1 MPSVLSQKV
10 LETIH
15 STRLNN
21 AVKQMLVAFIRLM
34 ESENGKFLFLNAKNK
49 GTIVFRCGGE
59 TLSSLE
65 KELVKKSLTARSAKF
80 FLPGQYIFDDDSNE
94 IGTLEKSYLTCPL
107 KVHGSNIGAILL
119 GNKKNGNYFDE
130 NDLQLAETF
139 ALTFS
144 KTIEMAASDV
154 SEQEQFQSALNTVIE
169 NLYLMKENFDSSA
182 QLSEMVK
189 VSKMINSTLN
199 LQSLLETIMESG
211 KIVLKSESSSLMLQ
225 DPETGELFFN
235 VISTEAEKGLSEI
248 RIPRGQG
255 IAGLVATSGKSE
267 IVNDAQ
273 NDPRIFKKADET
285 IQFVT
290 RNLIAVPLLV
300 RGKVIG
306 VLEVLNSIGR
316 DNYTEKDLQ
325 LFTTFSEQA
334 ALAIH
339 NRELID
345 SLRSA
350 NVSLSKKV
358 SDLSS
363 VNLIGQSLLSAQD
376 IEELFEE
383 SLDLL
388 LEAFDIDDVAVYLP
402 DESKEN
408 LVLNA
413 SRGNITTDLIPM
425 TKADSIINACFQENR
440 QIYTSGITEPE
451 NQKYLADADFIKSD
465 SILYPFSNTG
475 ECIGVLCLLNKKN
488 SSQFE
493 ADETML
499 INTIG
504 NQMVTALNNLNLT
517 KEQIQKKSYEKEI
530 EITSSIQRSILP
542 KIKGN
547 DDRYQIG
554 ALSKP
559 AKVTGGDF
567 YDFWGEVNNEVRFL
581 IADVS
586 GKSLPAALFMAASSS
601 ILRTFGQMDL
611 SIDKILYDANK
622 LIFRDSRSGMFV
634 TVFLT
639 SYNPDTGQAYYTSAG
654 HNDQILYKAS
664 ENEVTLLSAK
674 GAPLGVVGSDLHGP
688 FSIENTTLAVD
699 DILVLY
705 TDGIVE
711 AIDSDDEQFGMDRF
725 IEFIKTNKNLHP
737 QEIAEKIY
745 DTVTEFA
752 GNQPQFDDFTLIVL
766 KRLK

>member
-1 MPSVLSQKV
+1 M
-10 LETIH
+10 
-15 STRLNN
+15 
-21 AVKQMLVAFIRLM
+21 
-34 ESENGKFLFLNAKNK
+34 
-49 GTIVFRCGGE
+49 
-59 TLSSLE
+59 
-65 KELVKKSLTARSAKF
+65 
-80 FLPGQYIFDDDSNE
+80 
-94 IGTLEKSYLTCPL
+94 
-107 KVHGSNIGAILL
+107 HGSNIGAILL

-273 NDPRIFKKADET
+273 NDSRIFKKADET

-402 DESKEN
+402 DENKEN

-413 SRGNITTDLIPM
+413 SRGNITADLIPT

-440 QIYTSGITEPE
+440 Q
-451 NQKYLADADFIKSD
+451 
-465 SILYPFSNTG
+465 
-475 ECIGVLCLLNKKN
+475 
-488 SSQFE
+488 
-493 ADETML
+493 
-499 INTIG
+499 
-504 NQMVTALNNLNLT
+504 
-517 KEQIQKKSYEKEI
+517 
-530 EITSSIQRSILP
+530 
-542 KIKGN
+542 
-547 DDRYQIG
+547 
-554 ALSKP
+554 
-559 AKVTGGDF
+559 KV
-567 YDFWGEVNNEVRFL
+567 
-581 IADVS
+581 
-586 GKSLPAALFMAASSS
+586 
-601 ILRTFGQMDL
+601 
-611 SIDKILYDANK
+611 
-622 LIFRDSRSGMFV
+622 
-634 TVFLT
+634 
-639 SYNPDTGQAYYTSAG
+639 
-654 HNDQILYKAS
+654 
-664 ENEVTLLSAK
+664 
-674 GAPLGVVGSDLHGP
+674 
-688 FSIENTTLAVD
+688 
-699 DILVLY
+699 
-705 TDGIVE
+705 
-711 AIDSDDEQFGMDRF
+711 
-725 IEFIKTNKNLHP
+725 
-737 QEIAEKIY
+737 
-745 DTVTEFA
+745 
-752 GNQPQFDDFTLIVL
+752 
-766 KRLK
+766 